1 MIVSAIDP
9 NSQLPTIGEVAA
21 LFPAHRWESIVWKD
35 FFLAWPVGFSEVFFG
50 ENFSV
55 LKIGMCWIFEDGRPV
70 VLSSA
75 RIHDL
80 VVQGVLPDSAWTGGN
95 FLVLIID
102 AEHAACAV
110 WSDFIASIPFH
121 YSRQPGFCGSLY
133 VSLIELVNRCSYPV
147 DSEKLDCF
155 DSSSGIRPGES
166 FYTDVRRAMPGLQ
179 SIYGEISLREVVFH
193 HEFSGGLQEV
203 ASVLEVGVSGF
214 LDLNPESADV
224 PVQLSGGMDST
235 LLALCIDRSG
245 RQLVGFHQVYPQ
257 DASDEL
263 REVRLNLLALRSS
276 SSVVLVPV
284 SVSRA
289 KKEENNMRMIDF
301 PVNVTSFLSPALAES
316 VKKISASLILFNGCG
331 GDEVFASLKNL
342 PDWERCLPFRDFISV
357 LFFYDLSF
365 RHKVSALYRF
375 FRKKFANPSGD
386 QKINPSKMH
395 LPRSFENCFYH
406 SQWQI
411 YFMHG
416 LLVVTP
422 LRCALLTRSVM
433 ARDSVAAYWMNGR
446 RRGLQNE
453 LLRRL
458 SNGRISK
465 DVRKKVNFNGFVCD
479 YLSCE
484 DKDRRRLSDQ
494 QALVILRRKK
504 KKADSA
510 QGDRE

>member
-1 MIVSAIDP
+1 MIVSVIDP
-9 NSQLPTIGEVAA
+9 NSHVPTVDAVAA
-21 LFPAHRWESIVWKD
+21 LFPAHRWESMVWKD
-35 FFLAWPVGFSEVFFG
+35 FFLVWPVDFSEVFFG
-50 ENFSV
+50 ENFSI
-55 LKIGMCWIFEDGRPV
+55 LKIGVCWVFEDGRPV

-80 VVQGVLPDSAWTGGN
+80 VVQGIVPDSAWTGGN
-95 FLVLIID
+95 FLVLILD
-102 AEHAACAV
+102 AEQGSCAV

-121 YSRQPGFCGSLY
+121 YSRQPRFCGSLY
-133 VSLIELVNRCSYPV
+133 VGLIELVNGCSYPV
-147 DSEKLDCF
+147 VSEMLDCF

-179 SIYGEISLREVVFH
+179 SICGAISLREVVFH
-193 HEFSGGLQEV
+193 HEFSGGAQEV
-203 ASVLEVGVSGF
+203 VAVLDAGVSGF
-214 LDLNPESADV
+214 LGLNPEPADIA
-224 PVQLSGGMDST
+224 VQLSGGMDST
-235 LLALCIDRSG
+235 LLALCIDRFA

-263 REVRLNLLALRSS
+263 QEVRLNLLAFQSS
-276 SSVVLVPV
+276 SRVVLVPV
-284 SVSRA
+284 SVPRA
-289 KKEENNMRMIDF
+289 KKEENNMSMIDF
-301 PVNVTSFLSPALAES
+301 PVNVTSFFSPTLADS
-316 VKKISASLILFNGCG
+316 VKKISASPILFNGCG

-342 PDWERCLPFRDFISV
+342 PDWERCLPFRDFIAV

-365 RHKVSALYRF
+365 RHKISALYRF
-375 FRKKFANPSGD
+375 FRKKFAGPSGD
-386 QKINPSKMH
+386 QKIDPSKMH
-395 LPRSFENCFYH
+395 LPRGFENCFYH

-416 LLVVTP
+416 LLVITP

-465 DVRKKVNFNGFVCD
+465 DVGKKVNFNGFACD

-484 DKDRRRLSDQ
+484 DKDRRRLGDQ
-494 QALVILRRKK
+494 QALVVLRRK
-504 KKADSA
+504 
-510 QGDRE
+510 REKNETVRSDKE